1 MKNCLLCYKTPTLK
15 INLQEVTDLSV
26 KKLIQHLTE
35 TLAPL
40 FTSDNTPVIV
50 GIETGGYLIAQS
62 LYQNL
67 KPDTELGKLNITF
80 YRDDFTKIGLHPT
93 VKPSSLPTNIDGKT
107 IILVDDVL
115 HSGRTVR
122 AAMNELFDYGRPDK
136 ILLAILID
144 RGGRELPIQ
153 ADFVGHSIN
162 LAEDEQIKLSGKETL
177 ILNIQKNSVH

>member
-1 MKNCLLCYKTPTLK
+1 MTN
-15 INLQEVTDLSV
+15 LSV
-26 KKLIQHLTE
+26 NKLIQQLSE
-35 TLAPL
+35 TLTPL
-40 FTSDNTPVIV
+40 FATPDQPILV

-62 LYQNL
+62 LYEKL

-80 YRDDFTKIGLHPT
+80 YRDDFTKTGLHPT

-115 HSGRTVR
+115 YSGRTVR

-153 ADFVGHSIN
+153 ADFIGQTIKLDEH
-162 LAEDEQIKLSGKETL
+162 EQIKLEGTETL
-177 ILNIQKNSVH
+177 TLSKQKNKTIQ

>member
-1 MKNCLLCYKTPTLK
+1 MTN
-15 INLQEVTDLSV
+15 LSV
-26 KKLIQHLTE
+26 NNLIQQLSE

-40 FTSDNTPVIV
+40 FSSADQPIIV
-50 GIETGGYLIAQS
+50 GIETGGYLIAKS
-62 LYQNL
+62 LYQKL

-80 YRDDFTKIGLHPT
+80 YRDDFTKTGLHPT
-93 VKPSSLPTNIDGKT
+93 VKPSNLPTDIDGKT

-115 HSGRTVR
+115 YSGRTVR

-153 ADFVGHSIN
+153 ADFIGHSIE
-162 LAEDEQIKLSGKETL
+162 LKDDEQIKLEGTENLSL
-177 ILNIQKNSVH
+177 SIQKNYKTQ